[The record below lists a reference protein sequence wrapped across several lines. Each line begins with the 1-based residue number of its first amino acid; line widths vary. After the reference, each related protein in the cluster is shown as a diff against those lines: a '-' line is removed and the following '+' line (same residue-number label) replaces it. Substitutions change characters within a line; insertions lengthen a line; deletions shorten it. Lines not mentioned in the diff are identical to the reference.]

1 MLVALHLAFLVALL
15 AATDLDVGW
24 NLDDGGYATQVKVL
38 EQTDGWAYPYLHR
51 DVDPTSR
58 FAPVSHSTVTV
69 AGTYPYAKFP
79 AWALALRTTARLGS
93 VGGLYVLPVAG
104 AVLAALLGAV
114 VAARLAPGSGPAA
127 YGVLALGPLVVHAD
141 ALWAHS
147 VAAALG
153 GAAALALVALAQDR
167 ACWFHRAVLV
177 AAAGGWCLIRG
188 EGPLATV
195 ALALV
200 AAALGAV
207 GVGPAAPGG
216 PAPSSPERLR
226 QAVSWGGPPLVA
238 GGLVALASA
247 RWAAAVAPGA
257 AVTATDEPV
266 AAYGMVEARVRGA
279 TRTLLDG
286 VGATPA
292 GTLLAAVAVVLA
304 VVGGAWLARP
314 RGRTGPG
321 PIAGA
326 VLVAGASVLLV
337 ARSAT
342 VAPDDLGGLLVAVP
356 LVAVAVGAW
365 RWRGA
370 SPAERALVA
379 FGLLHL
385 AAVLATQYPEGGSRD
400 WGGRFLFPVLVPLVA
415 VAVVAVRRVLVGL
428 LAAAP
433 ATSPVARLG
442 PARGAAL
449 AVLLVAAVPSVGGW
463 RSAER
468 QRESNEALTEVTLGV
483 DAPTIVKVPRYLTRV
498 SWRVLPGPDWLS
510 AEPATASEAL
520 ALLRP
525 GRTEPV
531 AVVGPGADQVRA
543 PGWTR
548 EVRSPVVVIFTPT
561 GAG

>member
-1 MLVALHLAFLVALL
+1 M
-15 AATDLDVGW
+15 
-24 NLDDGGYATQVKVL
+24 KVL

-51 DVDPTSR
+51 DDDPTSR

-69 AGTYPYAKFP
+69 DGTYPYAKFP
-79 AWALALRTTARLGS
+79 AWALVLRTTARLGP

-114 VAARLAPGSGPAA
+114 VASRLAPGAGPAT

-167 ACWFHRAVLV
+167 ARWFHRVGLV
-177 AAAGGWCLIRG
+177 AAAAGWCLIRG

-207 GVGPAAPGG
+207 ADGAGAAGG
-216 PAPSSPERLR
+216 STRSWNERLR
-226 QAVSWGGPPLVA
+226 RAALWGGSPSAAGAVA
-238 GGLVALASA
+238 ALASA
-247 RWAAAVAPGA
+247 RWSAAVAPGA
-257 AVTATDEPV
+257 AVTTTDEAV
-266 AAYGMVEARVRGA
+266 ATYGLVEARVRGA

-286 VGATPA
+286 VGATPS

-304 VVGGAWLARP
+304 VVGGAWLARSG
-314 RGRTGPG
+314 GRSGPG
-321 PIAGA
+321 PVAGA
-326 VLVAGASVLLV
+326 VLVVGSLVLLV

-356 LVAVAVGAW
+356 LVAVAAGAW
-365 RWRGA
+365 RWRA
-370 SPAERALVA
+370 APLAERALVA
-379 FGLLHL
+379 FGLLHV

-415 VAVVAVRRVLVGL
+415 VAVVALRRTASAAFPARPAWG
-428 LAAAP
+428 LAAA
-433 ATSPVARLG
+433 
-442 PARGAAL
+442 
-449 AVLLVAAVPSVGGW
+449 LLVLAGVPTVGGW

-468 QRESNEALTEVTLGV
+468 QRASNEDLTEVTLAV
-483 DAPTIVKVPRYLTRV
+483 DAPTIIKVPAYLTRV

-510 AEPATASEAL
+510 AEVDSAADAL

-525 GRTEPV
+525 GRTQPV
-531 AVVGPGADQVRA
+531 AVVGPGADGVRA

-548 EVRSPVVVIFTPT
+548 EVRSPVVVVFTPART
-561 GAG
+561 S